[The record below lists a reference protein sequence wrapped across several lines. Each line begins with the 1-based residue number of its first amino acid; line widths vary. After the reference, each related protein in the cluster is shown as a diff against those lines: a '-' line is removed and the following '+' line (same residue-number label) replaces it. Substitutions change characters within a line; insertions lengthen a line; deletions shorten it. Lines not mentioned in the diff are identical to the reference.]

1 MQRGGSSNVSAH
13 YPSPYL
19 EAAAQPLLA
28 AGGVAIRLALGA
40 AGLGMLLYNS
50 KNLQPHEESGWE
62 VVFNHGMQPTRQGD
76 AH

>member
-40 AGLGMLLYNS
+40 AGLGMLPYDS
-50 KNLQPHEESGWE
+50 KNLQP
-62 VVFNHGMQPTRQGD
+62 T
-76 AH
+76 